1 MSVPA
6 VADLAPALVIAEREH
21 DIDALRA
28 PHSAGAVLAKCP
40 NMFAQVGVDPPLR
53 FGEGLG
59 HQARNIFYEVRG
71 FSFYVLWLS
80 SMKSKGHSR

>member
-1 MSVPA
+1 MRCHPVESRSGKMSVPA

-40 NMFAQVGVDPPLR
+40 NMFAQVGV
-53 FGEGLG
+53 FG
-59 HQARNIFYEVRG
+59 HANTT
-71 FSFYVLWLS
+71 
-80 SMKSKGHSR
+80 SR